1 MIHLRIVVPA
11 GLTARALELLDD
23 SPSVT
28 NIVVVRGVGLKPQ
41 GDMILCDVA
50 DEEASDVVADL
61 RELGIARDG
70 SITIGPAETELS
82 RFAAGAE
89 QAAGGHASDAVVWE
103 EVEERTFESAEL
115 SVSFLLFMMIAVL
128 IAAVGIYLNSAI
140 LIIGAM
146 IVGPDFG
153 PIAGVCVAAVNRQ
166 LSQTGRSLLAL
177 LAGYALG
184 IIAAYLLTLV
194 LREAE
199 FLSQQFGAVNQ
210 SVANAIADPHPF
222 TVLVALLA
230 GTVGML
236 SLTTAKS
243 GALIGVVVS
252 VTTIPATANIAVTMA
267 YSQGEA
273 LRASILQL
281 AANVGAMLLAGVIT
295 LASQRA
301 LHRRRRAA
309 HLRDLARRESRPRR

>member
-11 GLTARALELLDD
+11 GLTVRALELLDD

-28 NIVVVRGVGLKPQ
+28 NIVVVRGVGLKPR

-61 RELGIARDG
+61 RDLDIARDG

-82 RFAAGAE
+82 RFAADAE
-89 QAAGGHASDAVVWE
+89 KAAGGHSSDAVVWE

-115 SVSFLLFMMIAVL
+115 SVSFLLFMIIAVL

-184 IIAAYLLTLV
+184 IIAAYSLTLV
-194 LREAE
+194 LREAG

-210 SVANAIADPHPF
+210 SMANAIADPHPF

-230 GTVGML
+230 GTAGML

-252 VTTIPATANIAVTMA
+252 VTTIPAAANIGVTMA
-267 YSQGEA
+267 YSRGEA

-295 LASQRA
+295 LVIQRA

-309 HLRDLARRESRPRR
+309 HLRDLARRERGSHR